1 MRSFWKNPIN
11 LSGLFA
17 VINMNGK
24 LIAVEG
30 IDGAGKSTVAR
41 HIQSFLCSYRY
52 PCVLFKE
59 PSGSIYSRIIE
70 IINHHL
76 KVQLDPVLEMMLFLK
91 DREIDVRKRILPALN
106 QGKIVIMDRY
116 YYSNIAYQS
125 ARGLDA
131 NKIRKLNEKIA
142 PKPDLVI
149 LLDLD
154 PTKALERIKNRKKLS
169 TFENKDFLERVRQ
182 KFHAIADERTVIINA
197 ERELDVVKREVEQIV
212 LFFVRKTF
220 GDVKNRM
227 VRTCRKTKP
236 LESSLAHLKSA

>member
-1 MRSFWKNPIN
+1 
-11 LSGLFA
+11 
-17 VINMNGK
+17 MNGK

-30 IDGAGKSTVAR
+30 IDGAGKTTIAR
-41 HIQSFLCSYRY
+41 HIYGFLTNHGYRCS
-52 PCVLFKE
+52 LLKE
-59 PSGSIYSRIIE
+59 PSDSVYGKIIRNLNVP
-70 IINHHL
+70 I
-76 KVQLDPVLEMMLFLK
+76 DPKIELMLFLK
-91 DREIDVRKRILPALN
+91 DREIDAHERILPALRK
-106 QGKIVIMDRY
+106 GLIVIMDRY

-125 ARGLDA
+125 AKGLNADW
-131 NKIRKLNEKIA
+131 IRKLNEKIA

-149 LLDLD
+149 LLDLSVS
-154 PTKALERIKNRKKLS
+154 KALERMKNRKKLS
-169 TFENKDFLERVRQ
+169 IFEEKDFLERVRQ
-182 KFHAIADERTVIINA
+182 KFHEIADERTVIINA